1 MSILRIP
8 TARVFEPLLA
18 AARYK
23 GLYGGRGSGK
33 SHFFGELMVETCQ
46 AEQRTLAQSSKRL
59 IESKIAALGLSH
71 RFKVYS
77 DKIET
82 PGDGIIIFR
91 GMQAPRAIRACAP
104 SYCQHCPSGNRPYS
118 RAGRRQSRPK
128 GKKPIMTARPQLP
141 DRAPRTKGAPTAL
154 DGLLVVDFTRVVA
167 GPACTQTLADFGAE
181 VIKIENPDGGDDTRS
196 YEHADL
202 AGESAAYISLNRN
215 KRGIVLDFTKPEACE
230 VARELIARAD
240 VVVENFSAGVMK
252 KYGLDYASVA
262 ASNPRLVY
270 CSISAYGRQGP
281 FASRPGFDP
290 ITQAESGFMSL
301 NGFPDGPPV
310 RTGPP
315 AIDMVTGMTACNAI
329 MMALFARDRIGRGQQ
344 VEVALFDV
352 ALGMTGFYGM
362 AYLMTGTNFSRQ
374 GNSPN
379 GSPSVGVYQA
389 SDAPFYIACANDR
402 LYRRLVI
409 EVLGRP
415 DLASGEFANR
425 RLRTANKEKLRAI
438 LTGIFV
444 QDIRENW
451 VTRMKAANIP
461 VGFLRTLEEAFNSPE
476 VRQRHRLSQIPH
488 PAAGSVP
495 NIESP
500 IHLGLTPAIDPVAA
514 PLLGV
519 HTREVLCKTLGYD
532 DARIAALSEAG
543 VFGMVATVAAN

>member
-1 MSILRIP
+1 
-8 TARVFEPLLA
+8 
-18 AARYK
+18 
-23 GLYGGRGSGK
+23 
-33 SHFFGELMVETCQ
+33 
-46 AEQRTLAQSSKRL
+46 
-59 IESKIAALGLSH
+59 
-71 RFKVYS
+71 
-77 DKIET
+77 
-82 PGDGIIIFR
+82 
-91 GMQAPRAIRACAP
+91 
-104 SYCQHCPSGNRPYS
+104 
-118 RAGRRQSRPK
+118 
-128 GKKPIMTARPQLP
+128 MTARPQLP

-181 VIKIENPDGGDDTRS
+181 VIKIENPDGGDDTRH

-202 AGESAAYISLNRN
+202 AGESAAFVSLNRN
-215 KRGIVLDFTKPEACE
+215 KRGIALDLAKPEGCR

-240 VVVENFSAGVMK
+240 VVVENFSSGVMK

-262 ASNPRLVY
+262 PANPRLIY
-270 CSISAYGRQGP
+270 CSISAYGRHGP

-315 AIDMVTGMTACNAI
+315 AVDLLTGMSACNAVLL
-329 MMALFARDRIGRGQQ
+329 ALVARDRLGRGQH
-344 VEVALFDV
+344 VEVALFDTAV
-352 ALGMTGFYGM
+352 AMTQFYGM
-362 AYLMTGTNFSRQ
+362 AYLMSGVNPTRQ

-379 GSPSVGVYQA
+379 GSPSVGVYEA

-415 DLASGEFANR
+415 DLASGELGDR
-425 RLRTANKEKLRAI
+425 RSRTANKEKLRAI

-444 QDIRENW
+444 QDLRENW
-451 VTRMKAANIP
+451 VAKMKSANIP
-461 VGFLRTLEEAFNSPE
+461 VGYLRTVEEAFNSPE
-476 VRQRHRLSQIPH
+476 LRERHRISQIPH

-500 IHLGLTPAIDPVAA
+500 INLGFTPAIDPVAA
-514 PLLGV
+514 PLLGE
-519 HTREVLCKTLGYD
+519 HTKEVLRKTLGYD

-543 VFGMVATVAAN
+543 AFGMVATVGAS

>member
-1 MSILRIP
+1 
-8 TARVFEPLLA
+8 
-18 AARYK
+18 
-23 GLYGGRGSGK
+23 
-33 SHFFGELMVETCQ
+33 
-46 AEQRTLAQSSKRL
+46 
-59 IESKIAALGLSH
+59 
-71 RFKVYS
+71 
-77 DKIET
+77 
-82 PGDGIIIFR
+82 
-91 GMQAPRAIRACAP
+91 
-104 SYCQHCPSGNRPYS
+104 
-118 RAGRRQSRPK
+118 
-128 GKKPIMTARPQLP
+128 MTARPQLP

-181 VIKIENPDGGDDTRS
+181 VIKIENPEGGDDTRH

-202 AGESAAYISLNRN
+202 AGESAAFVSLNRN
-215 KRGIVLDFTKPEACE
+215 KRGIALDLTKPEGCE
-230 VARELIARAD
+230 IARELIARAD
-240 VVVENFSAGVMK
+240 IVVENFSSGVMK

-262 ASNPRLVY
+262 PGNPRLVY

-315 AIDMVTGMTACNAI
+315 AVDLLTGMSACNAI
-329 MMALFARDRIGRGQQ
+329 LLALFARDRLGRGQH
-344 VEVALFDV
+344 VEVALFDTAV
-352 ALGMTGFYGM
+352 AMTQFYGM
-362 AYLMTGTNFSRQ
+362 AYLMTGVNPSRQ

-379 GSPSVGVYQA
+379 GSPSVGVYEA

-415 DLASGEFANR
+415 DLASGEFGDR
-425 RLRTANKEKLRAI
+425 RSRTANKEKLRAI

-444 QDIRENW
+444 QDLRANW
-451 VTRMKAANIP
+451 VTKMKAANIP
-461 VGFLRTLEEAFNSPE
+461 VGYLRTVEEAFNSPE
-476 VRQRHRLSQIPH
+476 VRERHRVSQIPH

-500 IHLGLTPAIDPVAA
+500 INLGLTPVVDPVAA
-514 PLLGV
+514 PLLGE
-519 HTREVLCKTLGYD
+519 HTKEVLRKTLGYD
-532 DARIAALSEAG
+532 DAHIAALSEAG
-543 VFGMVATVAAN
+543 AFGMVRTTADV